1 MGNIEALHSSSN
13 ILAHTFVGRLNE
25 RVMAAVCV
33 AMNENGK
40 MVSPA
45 ELMEKN
51 RQAELVFARST
62 CMLILWGHYGHGC
75 SAVSKVYNMN
85 HASVIYARSKA
96 VARIEQEGWCG
107 RVYIVACHL
116 LGIEPLGFI
125 HPKLVDKPVE
135 HIYARS
141 NKFQKKP
148 GVRYVNPDSGVAAP
162 TDNWTAEELARRN
175 IINKWPGSV
184 PRDVI
189 LNFEKKFGVEL

>member
-1 MGNIEALHSSSN
+1 MGHTEPLHSSSN
-13 ILAHTFVGRLNE
+13 ILAHTFVGRLND

-40 MVSPA
+40 MVAPA
-45 ELMEKN
+45 DLMEKN
-51 RQAELVFARST
+51 RQSELVFARST

-75 SAVSKVYNMN
+75 SAVSKVYGMN

-116 LGIEPLGFI
+116 LGIGPLDFI

-135 HIYARS
+135 HKYTRDPRLHRKAGMKYIETDTS
-141 NKFQKKP
+141 T
-148 GVRYVNPDSGVAAP
+148 P
-162 TDNWTAEELARRN
+162 TDDWTAEQLERLKIARRY
-175 IINKWPGSV
+175 PGGA
-184 PRDVI
+184 PRGV
-189 LNFEKKFGVEL
+189 LLEFSQKFGVEL

>member
-1 MGNIEALHSSSN
+1 MGNIEPLYSSSN

-25 RVMAAVCV
+25 RVMAAVCLG
-33 AMNENGK
+33 MNENGK
-40 MVSPA
+40 MVSPS

-51 RQAELVFARST
+51 RQSELVFARST

-116 LGIEPLGFI
+116 LGIEPLDFI

-135 HIYARS
+135 HKYTRS
-141 NKFQKKP
+141 PKLHKKA
-148 GVRYVNPDSGVAAP
+148 GMKYIETDMAAP